1 MSLCIGFV
9 QILEKKIYEI
19 YLLKFEVDVNL
30 KFLSFS
36 YGKKE
41 KSVITFSIATDVH
54 ILIFDE
60 STNGLG
66 VLLQGVFLGR
76 HFK

>member
-1 MSLCIGFV
+1 MSLCIDFV
-9 QILEKKIYEI
+9 QVLEKKIYGI

-30 KFLSFS
+30 KFMSFS
-36 YGKKE
+36 YGQKE

-60 STNGLG
+60 LTNGCG
-66 VLLQGVFLGR
+66 IASRSVFRG